1 MYGKFYLILDISFLS
16 VFLGIFAIGFI
27 GSLPV
32 NPINLCALEIG
43 LRRSALPFSLGAAL
57 IETGQS
63 AVALLFGQW
72 AGQLLETNPV
82 VKVVGALFALA
93 LGVFYLV
100 RKKNAERQLDPGAN
114 RVFFYGL
121 MVGVMNPQAVA
132 FWILVLTSWNTWEVP
147 GLSFDA
153 APIILLV
160 FLIGVGSAKLTAL
173 QTYAVLGKRVSGRFG
188 AFLNGSTLHQVIG
201 LLLIG
206 LGLVQLIS

>member
-1 MYGKFYLILDISFLS
+1 LDTSIPL
-16 VFLGIFAIGFI
+16 VFLGIFAIGFL

-32 NPINLCALEIG
+32 NPINLCALDIG

-100 RKKNAERQLDPGAN
+100 RKKKADGQLVPGAN
-114 RVFFYGL
+114 RIFFYGL
-121 MVGVMNPQAVA
+121 MVGFMNPQAMA
-132 FWILVLTSWNTWEVP
+132 FWILVLSSWNTWEVP
-147 GLSFDA
+147 ALSFDA
-153 APIILLV
+153 APLILLF
-160 FLIGVGSAKLTAL
+160 FLLGVGSAKLAAL

-188 AFLNGSTLHQVIG
+188 TFLSGNALHQVIG

-206 LGLVQLIS
+206 LGLVQLIP